1 MSLQFQNDC
10 GDSVKQAIIEE
21 LQNLLSSDT
30 GVLQQTEKRI
40 KQLEYTEGDLAGSW
54 IGVAWARFTCSPILT
69 ISFHHVVKR

>member
-30 GVLQQTEKRI
+30 RVLQLAEKRT
-40 KQLEYTEGDLAGSW
+40 KQLEYTEGDLAGSQ
-54 IGVAWARFTCSPILT
+54 IGVAWVGSTCS
-69 ISFHHVVKR
+69 SS